1 MKKIRII
8 VIAKAPVAGFAKTR
22 LIPALGAAGAANLAQ
37 RLLLHTINNV
47 TEANLGAA
55 RLCVTPEPENP
66 VWDTLRT
73 TANIEWEAQ
82 SDGDLGQRLA
92 ATSKRAL
99 AAGESV
105 ILMGTDCPALTAKVI
120 RQAAQSLAQFNA
132 VIIPA
137 TDGGYTLLGIN
148 EFHPS
153 LFDGISWS
161 TDKVC
166 SQTLQRIRLLRWRV
180 EVLSTLQ
187 DIDEPDDLRW
197 LPETW
202 KADLYP
208 SANKH

>member
-1 MKKIRII
+1 M
-8 VIAKAPVAGFAKTR
+8 AKAPVAGFAKTR
-22 LIPALGAAGAANLAQ
+22 LIPALGAAGAAKVAQ
-37 RLLLHTINNV
+37 RLFKHTIANV

-66 VWDTLRT
+66 AWDTLRA

-82 SDGDLGQRLA
+82 CDGDLGLRLA
-92 ATSKRAL
+92 AASKRAL

-105 ILMGTDCPALTAKVI
+105 ILMGTDCPALTPEVI

-148 EFHPS
+148 EFHPT

-161 TDKVC
+161 TDRVC

-180 EVLSTLQ
+180 EVLSPLR

-202 KADLYP
+202 MADLFP
-208 SANKH
+208 FADKH

>member
-8 VIAKAPVAGFAKTR
+8 VMAKAPVAGFAKTR
-22 LIPALGAAGAANLAQ
+22 LIPALGATGAANLAQ

-47 TEANLGAA
+47 SEANLGAA

-66 VWDTLRT
+66 EWDTLRA

-82 SDGDLGQRLA
+82 RDGDLGQRLA
-92 ATSKRAL
+92 AASKRAL
-99 AAGESV
+99 AADESV
-105 ILMGTDCPALTAKVI
+105 ILMGTDCPALTAEVI
-120 RQAAQSLAQFNA
+120 RQAAHSLAQFNA

-180 EVLSTLQ
+180 EVLSPLQ

-208 SANKH
+208 SADKH

>member
-8 VIAKAPVAGFAKTR
+8 VMAKAPVAGFAKTR
-22 LIPALGAAGAANLAQ
+22 LIPALGAAGAANVAQ
-37 RLLLHTINNV
+37 RLFKHTIANV

-66 VWDTLRT
+66 AWDTLRA

-82 SDGDLGQRLA
+82 RDGDLGQRLA
-92 ATSKRAL
+92 AASKRAL

-105 ILMGTDCPALTAKVI
+105 ILMGTDCPALTAEVI
-120 RQAAQSLAQFNA
+120 RQAAHSLAQFNA

-153 LFDGISWS
+153 LFEGISWS
-161 TDKVC
+161 TSKVC
-166 SQTLQRIRLLRWRV
+166 AETLQRIRLLHWRV
-180 EVLSTLQ
+180 EVLAPLQ
-187 DIDEPDDLRW
+187 DIDEPEDLQW

-202 KADLYP
+202 KADLYL

>member
-8 VIAKAPVAGFAKTR
+8 VMAKAPVAGFAKTR

-92 ATSKRAL
+92 AASKHAL

-105 ILMGTDCPALTAKVI
+105 ILMGTDCPALTAEVI
-120 RQAAQSLAQFNA
+120 RQAAHSLAQFNA

-180 EVLSTLQ
+180 EVLSPLQ

-197 LPETW
+197 LPET
-202 KADLYP
+202 
-208 SANKH
+208 